1 MGDKDKRLFEYQHKD
16 DGSFTYRCL
25 ACDQDA
31 NIDHCSSEKHGCNVA
46 DLLARM
52 AEGPPGLSR
61 AFASANYAGSAYSVA
76 GSASFPSG
84 MPAGW
89 ALGGFPVCVPV
100 PGVWLLTD
108 SGMWC
113 RFPMQDV
120 TPTTLSV
127 SLAWSVGEQLEH
139 FNALFRD
146 PKPSSYHY
154 CGHIAME
161 NAKSVIYPELIK
173 REFDKDERWFEA
185 MRSLVQTETGD
196 ALDPT
201 SVVLAQRHVLHVQ
214 SRMSR
219 LLLRLQDQGYL
230 GI

>member
-1 MGDKDKRLFEYQHKD
+1 
-16 DGSFTYRCL
+16 
-25 ACDQDA
+25 
-31 NIDHCSSEKHGCNVA
+31 
-46 DLLARM
+46 
-52 AEGPPGLSR
+52 
-61 AFASANYAGSAYSVA
+61 
-76 GSASFPSG
+76 
-84 MPAGW
+84 
-89 ALGGFPVCVPV
+89 
-100 PGVWLLTD
+100 
-108 SGMWC
+108 
-113 RFPMQDV
+113 MQDV

-127 SLAWSVGEQLEH
+127 SLAWSVGEELEH
-139 FNALFRD
+139 LEALLFD
-146 PKPSSYHY
+146 PKPSSYHDY
-154 CGHIAME
+154 GHIAME

-201 SVVLAQRHVLHVQ
+201 SVVLAQRHVLDVQ